1 MLVPLSDCFTS
12 DMSRVAPSLALGLEL
27 LFLPLLD
34 LVSDLED
41 PLTIFVIFCT
51 VFSVI
56 DSDLDTFSLL
66 LDFSF
71 VDFSSFFN
79 VDFSARPLGEHSHP
93 AAMFFFLTPEDAM

>member
-1 MLVPLSDCFTS
+1 MLVPLSDCFSS
-12 DMSRVAPSLALGLEL
+12 DMSMAAPSLGLEL

-41 PLTIFVIFCT
+41 PLTILVIFWT

-71 VDFSSFFN
+71 VDLSSLFAAAFS
-79 VDFSARPLGEHSHP
+79 VKPLGEHSQP
-93 AAMFFFLTPEDAM
+93 AAMFFFLTTEAGF

>member
-1 MLVPLSDCFTS
+1 
-12 DMSRVAPSLALGLEL
+12 MSRVVPSLVLGLEL

-34 LVSDLED
+34 LDSDLEE

-66 LDFSF
+66 LGFSF
-71 VDFSSFFN
+71 VDLSSFFN
-79 VDFSARPLGEHSHP
+79 VDFSARPLGEHSLAWP
-93 AAMFFFLTPEDAM
+93 LASPLNSSLALASPSLRC

>member
-1 MLVPLSDCFTS
+1 MLVPLSDCFNS
-12 DMSRVAPSLALGLEL
+12 DMSSTLAPSLGLEL

-41 PLTIFVIFCT
+41 PLTILVIFWT

-71 VDFSSFFN
+71 FSSLLTVDFSFK
-79 VDFSARPLGEHSHP
+79 PLGEHSQP
-93 AAMFFFLTPEDAM
+93 AAMFFFLPAEGAP